1 MQEAGKYVTLQRKKH
16 QDIASNM
23 KSYLTFL
30 SRNRLY
36 TAIEAF
42 GMSVALG
49 FVVVL
54 GAYTAME
61 YSVGKAG
68 EKAKE
73 IYAVGT
79 GDYLGMTWGTAQEF
93 FPSIP
98 EIKEWTRV
106 ATANNIPGFMVGET
120 FFKTDAYCVDPNFF
134 EFFGYDVRGCRRDR
148 VLTSEDEAIVS
159 ESFAAK
165 AFGNGDAIGKT
176 MKYDTL
182 TFRIA
187 GVMPDF
193 GKSDIFEPCDVMV
206 SMKYA
211 EKLTAKMDNFGETVP
226 FVRLD
231 KDADPDKVADKLLDK
246 YVDYWK
252 EFEYSRENDGKFLWG
267 STIVRLDKL
276 YFSTISNWKFRQG
289 DKKLVDIL
297 LAVALVLLVCAIFNY
312 INLTVA
318 QAGKRAKEMATRR
331 LLGESAWGV
340 VVRYFKESV
349 LFTSACFIIGLML
362 ALCLLPVFEDML
374 DTRISLSVS
383 PAMML
388 VAVAALLA
396 ISVVCGI
403 IPAMVVSRFNP
414 IDVVKGSLRIK
425 NKMWFS
431 KVFITAQGVVSTVLV
446 AVGLTMTLQM
456 HHLYTLSYGYDKE
469 DIIMAYT
476 GVVGYGL
483 DKQQLLADRLKALPE
498 VVEATPCGGT
508 PLQCDANG
516 VHDENDKVLSWV
528 AMCRL
533 DSTAMKILGIKVI
546 EQYCLPTEGK
556 VWVTESG
563 KRFWGVSAK
572 KPYFGV
578 TNGKPEYECCG
589 VIADYRAGTAMPNA
603 MDKCYNGI
611 MVAPHDGWYYSML
624 IKTRGDHDKALAA
637 VKNTCSMVTKE
648 VRGMPLEMNCK
659 YIDDILSDGL
669 KTQRNTMSLVLTFM
683 LVSIL
688 ISALGMFAM
697 SVYYGEQQRK
707 QIALRKAMGATV
719 TDAVWT
725 LSSRFLVLSMAAI
738 VVAMPF
744 SMKAMQHYLS
754 GFVYRIP
761 MPWWALAFAS
771 LFSILVAFISVIS
784 RTLKVAT
791 ANPIEYLKTE

>member
-1 MQEAGKYVTLQRKKH
+1 
-16 QDIASNM
+16 M
-23 KSYLTFL
+23 KSYFKFL
-30 SRNRLY
+30 SRNKLY

-42 GMSVALG
+42 GLSVALG
-49 FVVVL
+49 FVVIL
-54 GAYTAME
+54 GAYAMME
-61 YSVGKAG
+61 YGVGKG
-68 EKAKE
+68 NEKAKE
-73 IYAVGT
+73 IYAVGS

-98 EIKEWTRV
+98 EIKEWTRI

-134 EFFGYDVRGCRRDR
+134 EFFGYDVRGCRHDR
-148 VLTSEDEAIVS
+148 VLTSENEAIVS

-176 MKYDTL
+176 LKYDTL
-182 TFRIA
+182 TFRIT

-193 GKSDIFEPCDVMV
+193 GKSDIFEPYDVMV

-226 FVRLD
+226 FIRLD
-231 KDADPDKVADKLLDK
+231 KDADPAKVSDKLLDK

-252 EFEYSRENDGKFLWG
+252 DFEYSRENDGKFLWG

-331 LLGESAWGV
+331 LLGESVWGV
-340 VVRYFKESV
+340 VVRYFKESA
-349 LFTSACFIIGLML
+349 LFTSACFIIGLLL
-362 ALCLLPVFEDML
+362 ALCLLPVFNDML
-374 DTRISLSVS
+374 KTQISLPVS
-383 PAMML
+383 LL
-388 VAVAALLA
+388 VLLVTVAALLV
-396 ISVVCGI
+396 ISTVCGI

-431 KVFITAQGVVSTVLV
+431 KVFITAQGVVSTVLI

-456 HHLYTLSYGYDKE
+456 HHLYTLSYGYNKE
-469 DIIMAYT
+469 DVIIAYT
-476 GVVGYGL
+476 NDVGYSL
-483 DKQQLLADRLKALPE
+483 DKQMVLANRLKALPE
-498 VVEATPCGGT
+498 VVEAAPGGGT
-508 PLQCDANG
+508 PLQCGANG
-516 VHDENDKVLSWV
+516 VHDVNDKVLSWV

-533 DSTAMKILGIKVI
+533 DSTAMKMLGIKVI
-546 EQYCLPTEGK
+546 EQYCEPIEGK
-556 VWVTESG
+556 VWVSESG

-578 TNGKPEYECCG
+578 KNGKPEYECCG
-589 VIADYRAGTAMPNA
+589 VIADYRAGTALPNA

-611 MVAPHDGWYYSML
+611 MVAPHDGYFYTML

-707 QIALRKAMGATV
+707 QIALRKVMGATV
-719 TDAVWT
+719 ANAVWT
-725 LSSRFLVLSMAAI
+725 LSRRFLIMSAVSIVIATPLSI
-738 VVAMPF
+738 
-744 SMKAMQHYLS
+744 KAMRHYLS
-754 GFVYRIP
+754 DFTYQIP
-761 MPWWALAFAS
+761 MPWWVLMAAALFTLAIAF
-771 LFSILVAFISVIS
+771 LSIIS
-784 RTLKVAT
+784 RTMKVAT
-791 ANPIEYLKTE
+791 ANPVESIKTE

>member
-1 MQEAGKYVTLQRKKH
+1 
-16 QDIASNM
+16 M
-23 KSYLTFL
+23 KSYFKFL
-30 SRNRLY
+30 SRNKLY

-42 GMSVALG
+42 GLSVALG
-49 FVVVL
+49 FVVIL
-54 GAYTAME
+54 GAYAMME
-61 YSVGKAG
+61 YGVGKG
-68 EKAKE
+68 NEKAKE

-134 EFFGYDVRGCRRDR
+134 DFFGYDVCGCRRDR
-148 VLTSEDEAIVS
+148 VLTSENEAIVS

-176 MKYDTL
+176 LKYDTI
-182 TFRIA
+182 TFRIT

-193 GKSDIFEPCDVMV
+193 CKSDIFEPYDVMV

-226 FVRLD
+226 FIRLD
-231 KDADPDKVADKLLDK
+231 KDADPAKVSEKLLDK

-252 EFEYSRENDGKFLWG
+252 DFEYSRENDGKFLWG

-331 LLGESAWGV
+331 LLGESVWGV
-340 VVRYFKESV
+340 VVRYFKESA
-349 LFTSACFIIGLML
+349 LFTSVCFIIGLLL
-362 ALCLLPVFEDML
+362 ALCLLPVFNDML
-374 DTRISLSVS
+374 KTQISLQVS
-383 PAMML
+383 PL
-388 VAVAALLA
+388 VLLVIVAALLV
-396 ISVVCGI
+396 ISTVCGI
-403 IPAMVVSRFNP
+403 IPSMVVSRFNP

-431 KVFITAQGVVSTVLV
+431 KLFITAQGVVSTVLI
-446 AVGLTMTLQM
+446 ALGLTMTLQM
-456 HHLYTLSYGYDKE
+456 HHLYTLSYGYNKE

-476 GVVGYGL
+476 NDVGYSL
-483 DKQQLLADRLKALPE
+483 DKQMVLANRLKALPE
-498 VVEATPCGGT
+498 VVEATPGGGT
-508 PLQCDANG
+508 PLQCGANG
-516 VHDENDKVLSWV
+516 VHDVNDKVLSWV

-533 DSTAMKILGIKVI
+533 DSTAMKMLGIKVI
-546 EQYCLPTEGK
+546 EQYCEPTEGK

-563 KRFWGVSAK
+563 KRFWGISAK

-578 TNGKPEYECCG
+578 KNGKPEYECCG

-611 MVAPHDGWYYSML
+611 MVAPHDGYFYTML

-707 QIALRKAMGATV
+707 QIALRKVMGATV
-719 TDAVWT
+719 ASAVWT
-725 LSSRFLVLSMAAI
+725 LSRRFLVMSLVAI
-738 VVAMPF
+738 ILAMPL
-744 SMKAMQHYLS
+744 SIKAMRHYLQD
-754 GFVYRIP
+754 FTYQIP
-761 MPWWALAFAS
+761 MPWWVLAVAALFTLVIAFV
-771 LFSILVAFISVIS
+771 SIIS

-791 ANPIEYLKTE
+791 ANPVESIKTE

>member
-1 MQEAGKYVTLQRKKH
+1 
-16 QDIASNM
+16 M
-23 KSYLTFL
+23 KSYFKFL
-30 SRNRLY
+30 SRNKLY

-42 GMSVALG
+42 GLSVALG
-49 FVVVL
+49 FVVIL
-54 GAYTAME
+54 GAYAMME
-61 YSVGKAG
+61 YGVGKG
-68 EKAKE
+68 NEKAKE
-73 IYAVGT
+73 IYAVGS

-98 EIKEWTRV
+98 EIKEWTRI
-106 ATANNIPGFMVGET
+106 ATANDLPGVMVGDNY
-120 FFKTDAYCVDPNFF
+120 FKVEAYCIDPNFF
-134 EFFGYDVRGCRRDR
+134 EFFGYDVRGCQRDR
-148 VLTSEDEAIVS
+148 VLTSENEAIVS

-176 MKYDTL
+176 LKYDTL
-182 TFRIA
+182 TFRIT

-193 GKSDIFEPCDVMV
+193 SKSDIFEPYDVMV

-226 FVRLD
+226 FIRLD
-231 KDADPDKVADKLLDK
+231 KDADPAKVSEKLLDK

-252 EFEYSRENDGKFLWG
+252 DFNYSRENKGFLWG

-331 LLGESAWGV
+331 LLGESVWGV
-340 VVRYFKESV
+340 VVRYFKESA
-349 LFTSACFIIGLML
+349 LFTSACFIIGLLL
-362 ALCLLPVFEDML
+362 ALCLLPVFNDML
-374 DTRISLSVS
+374 KTQISLPVS
-383 PAMML
+383 LL
-388 VAVAALLA
+388 VFLITVAALLV
-396 ISVVCGI
+396 ISTVCGI

-425 NKMWFS
+425 NKMWFN
-431 KVFITAQGVVSTVLV
+431 KVFITAQGVVSTVLI

-456 HHLYTLSYGYDKE
+456 HHLYTLSYGYNKE

-476 GVVGYGL
+476 NDVGYSL
-483 DKQQLLADRLKALPE
+483 DKQMVLANRLKALPE
-498 VVEATPCGGT
+498 VVEAAPGGGT
-508 PLQCDANG
+508 PLQCGANG

-546 EQYCLPTEGK
+546 EQYCEPTEGK

-578 TNGKPEYECCG
+578 KNGKPEYECCG

-611 MVAPHDGWYYSML
+611 MVAPHDGYFYTML

-637 VKNTCSMVTKE
+637 VNNTCSMVTKE

-707 QIALRKAMGATV
+707 QIALRKVMGATV
-719 TDAVWT
+719 ASAVWT
-725 LSSRFLVLSMAAI
+725 LSRRFLVMSSVAI
-738 VVAMPF
+738 VLAMPL
-744 SMKAMQHYLS
+744 SIKAMRHYLQD
-754 GFVYRIP
+754 FTYQIP
-761 MPWWALAFAS
+761 MPWWVLAAAALFTLVIAF
-771 LFSILVAFISVIS
+771 LSIIS

-791 ANPIEYLKTE
+791 ANPVESIKTE

>member
-1 MQEAGKYVTLQRKKH
+1 
-16 QDIASNM
+16 M
-23 KSYLTFL
+23 KSYFKFL
-30 SRNRLY
+30 SCNKLY

-42 GMSVALG
+42 GLSVALG
-49 FVVVL
+49 FVVIL
-54 GAYTAME
+54 GAYAMME
-61 YSVGKAG
+61 YGVGKG
-68 EKAKE
+68 NEKAKE

-148 VLTSEDEAIVS
+148 VLTSENEAIVS

-176 MKYDTL
+176 LKYDTL
-182 TFRIA
+182 TFRIT
-187 GVMPDF
+187 GVMPGF
-193 GKSDIFEPCDVMV
+193 GKSDIFEPYDVMV

-226 FVRLD
+226 FIRLD
-231 KDADPDKVADKLLDK
+231 KDTDPAKVSDKLLDK

-252 EFEYSRENDGKFLWG
+252 DFEYSRENDGKFLWG
-267 STIVRLDKL
+267 SSIVRLDKL

-331 LLGESAWGV
+331 LLGESVWGV
-340 VVRYFKESV
+340 VVRYFKESA
-349 LFTSACFIIGLML
+349 LFTSACFIIGLLL
-362 ALCLLPVFEDML
+362 ALCLLPVFNDML
-374 DTRISLSVS
+374 KTQISLQVS
-383 PAMML
+383 PL
-388 VAVAALLA
+388 VLLVIVAALLV
-396 ISVVCGI
+396 ISTVCGV

-431 KVFITAQGVVSTVLV
+431 KLFITAQGVVSTVLI
-446 AVGLTMTLQM
+446 ALGLTMTLQM
-456 HHLYTLSYGYDKE
+456 HHLYTLSYGYNKE
-469 DIIMAYT
+469 DIIIAYT
-476 GVVGYGL
+476 NDVGYSL
-483 DKQQLLADRLKALPE
+483 DQQMVLANRLKALPE
-498 VVEATPCGGT
+498 VVEAAPGGGT
-508 PLQCDANG
+508 PLQCGTNA
-516 VHDENDKVLSWV
+516 VHDVNDKVLSWV

-533 DSTAMKILGIKVI
+533 DSTAMKMLGIKVI
-546 EQYCLPTEGK
+546 EQYCEPTGGK

-572 KPYFGV
+572 KPYFGIK
-578 TNGKPEYECCG
+578 NGEPEYECCG
-589 VIADYRAGTAMPNA
+589 VIADYRAGTAMANKT
-603 MDKCYNGI
+603 DKCYNGI
-611 MVAPHDGWYYSML
+611 MVAPHDGYFYTML
-624 IKTRGDHDKALAA
+624 IKTLGDHDKALAA

-659 YIDDILSDGL
+659 YIDDILSDEL

-683 LVSIL
+683 FVSIL

-707 QIALRKAMGATV
+707 QIALRKVMGATV
-719 TDAVWT
+719 ASAVWT
-725 LSSRFLVLSMAAI
+725 LSRRFLVMSLVAI
-738 VVAMPF
+738 VLAMPL
-744 SMKAMQHYLS
+744 SIKAMRHYLQD
-754 GFVYRIP
+754 FTYQIP
-761 MPWWALAFAS
+761 MPWWALAAAA
-771 LFSILVAFISVIS
+771 LFTLVIAFVSIIS

-791 ANPIEYLKTE
+791 ANPVESIKTE

>member
-1 MQEAGKYVTLQRKKH
+1 
-16 QDIASNM
+16 M
-23 KSYLTFL
+23 KSYFKFL
-30 SRNRLY
+30 SRNKLY
-36 TAIEAF
+36 TVIEAF
-42 GMSVALG
+42 GLSVALG
-49 FVVVL
+49 FVVIL
-54 GAYTAME
+54 GAYAMME
-61 YSVGKAG
+61 YGVGKG
-68 EKAKE
+68 NEKAKE
-73 IYAVGT
+73 IYAVGS

-148 VLTSEDEAIVS
+148 VLTSENEAIVS

-176 MKYDTL
+176 LKYDTL
-182 TFRIA
+182 TFRVT

-193 GKSDIFEPCDVMV
+193 GKSDIFEPYDVMV

-226 FVRLD
+226 FIRLD
-231 KDADPDKVADKLLDK
+231 KDADPAKVSDKLLDK

-331 LLGESAWGV
+331 LLGESVWGV
-340 VVRYFKESV
+340 VVRYFKESA
-349 LFTSACFIIGLML
+349 LFTSACFIIGLLL
-362 ALCLLPVFEDML
+362 ALCLLPVFNDML
-374 DTRISLSVS
+374 KTQISLPVS
-383 PAMML
+383 LL
-388 VAVAALLA
+388 VFLITVAALLV
-396 ISVVCGI
+396 ISTVCGI

-431 KVFITAQGVVSTVLV
+431 KVFITAQGVVSTVLI

-456 HHLYTLSYGYDKE
+456 HHLYTLSYGYNKE

-476 GVVGYGL
+476 NDVGYSL
-483 DKQQLLADRLKALPE
+483 DKQMVLANRLKALPE
-498 VVEATPCGGT
+498 VVEAAPGGGT
-508 PLQCDANG
+508 PLQCGANG

-546 EQYCLPTEGK
+546 EQYCEPTEGK

-578 TNGKPEYECCG
+578 KNGKPEYECCG

-611 MVAPHDGWYYSML
+611 MVAPHDGYFYTML

-637 VKNTCSMVTKE
+637 VRNTCSMVTKE

-707 QIALRKAMGATV
+707 QIALRKVMGATV
-719 TDAVWT
+719 ASAVWT
-725 LSSRFLVLSMAAI
+725 LSRRFLVMSSVAI
-738 VVAMPF
+738 ILAMPL
-744 SMKAMQHYLS
+744 SIKAMRHYLQD
-754 GFVYRIP
+754 FTYQIP
-761 MPWWALAFAS
+761 MPWWVLAVAALFTLAIAF
-771 LFSILVAFISVIS
+771 LSIIS

-791 ANPIEYLKTE
+791 ANPVESIKTECQELGIS

>member
-1 MQEAGKYVTLQRKKH
+1 
-16 QDIASNM
+16 M
-23 KSYLTFL
+23 KSYFKFL
-30 SRNRLY
+30 SLNKLY

-42 GMSVALG
+42 GLSVALG
-49 FVVVL
+49 FVVIL
-54 GAYTAME
+54 GAYAMME
-61 YSVGKAG
+61 YSVGKG
-68 EKAKE
+68 SEKAKE
-73 IYAVGT
+73 IYAVGS

-106 ATANNIPGFMVGET
+106 ATANNIPGVMVGET

-134 EFFGYDVRGCRRDR
+134 EFFGYDVRGCRHDR
-148 VLTSEDEAIVS
+148 VLTSENEAIVS

-176 MKYDTL
+176 LKYDTL
-182 TFRIA
+182 TFRIT

-193 GKSDIFEPCDVMV
+193 GKSDIFEPYDVMV

-226 FVRLD
+226 FIRLD
-231 KDADPDKVADKLLDK
+231 KDADPAKVSDKLLDK

-340 VVRYFKESV
+340 VVRYFKESA
-349 LFTSACFIIGLML
+349 LFTSACFIIGLLL
-362 ALCLLPVFEDML
+362 ALCLLPVFNDML
-374 DTRISLSVS
+374 KTQISLPVS
-383 PAMML
+383 LL
-388 VAVAALLA
+388 VFLITVAALLV
-396 ISVVCGI
+396 ISTVCGI

-431 KVFITAQGVVSTVLV
+431 KVFITAQGVVSTILI

-456 HHLYTLSYGYDKE
+456 HHLYTLSYGYNKE

-476 GVVGYGL
+476 NDVGYSL
-483 DKQQLLADRLKALPE
+483 DKQMVLANRLKALPE
-498 VVEATPCGGT
+498 VVEATPGGGT
-508 PLQCDANG
+508 PLQCGANG

-546 EQYCLPTEGK
+546 EQYCEPTEGK

-578 TNGKPEYECCG
+578 KNGKPEYECCG
-589 VIADYRAGTAMPNA
+589 VIADYRAGTAMPNT
-603 MDKCYNGI
+603 MNNCYFGI
-611 MVAPHDGWYYSML
+611 MVAPRDGYFYTML

-637 VKNTCSMVTKE
+637 VKNVCSTVTRE
-648 VRGMPLEMNCK
+648 VRGMPLEMRCL
-659 YIDDILSDGL
+659 YIEDYLRDGL
-669 KTQRNTMSLVLTFM
+669 KAQRNTMTLVLTFM

-697 SVYYGEQQRK
+697 SVYYSEQERK
-707 QIALRKAMGATV
+707 QIALRKVLGAKV
-719 TDAVWT
+719 VNAVWT
-725 LSSRFLVLSMAAI
+725 LSRRFLVMSMVAVVFAIPLSI
-738 VVAMPF
+738 
-744 SMKAMQHYLS
+744 KAMRYYLS
-754 GFVYRIP
+754 DFVYQIA
-761 MPWWALAFAS
+761 MPWWAIAAAAFLTLVIAF
-771 LFSILVAFISVIS
+771 LSIIS

-791 ANPIEYLKTE
+791 TNPVESIKTE

>member
-1 MQEAGKYVTLQRKKH
+1 
-16 QDIASNM
+16 M
-23 KSYLTFL
+23 KSYFKFL
-30 SRNRLY
+30 SRNKLY

-42 GMSVALG
+42 GLSVALG
-49 FVVVL
+49 FVVIL
-54 GAYTAME
+54 GAYAMME
-61 YSVGKAG
+61 YGVGKG
-68 EKAKE
+68 NEKAKE
-73 IYAVGT
+73 IYAVGS

-98 EIKEWTRV
+98 EIKEWTRI

-148 VLTSEDEAIVS
+148 VLTSENEAIVS

-176 MKYDTL
+176 LKYDTL
-182 TFRIA
+182 TFRIT

-193 GKSDIFEPCDVMV
+193 GKSDIFEPYDVMV

-231 KDADPDKVADKLLDK
+231 KDADPAKVSDKLLDK

-252 EFEYSRENDGKFLWG
+252 DFEYSRENDGKFLWG

-289 DKKLVDIL
+289 DKKLVDLL

-331 LLGESAWGV
+331 LLGESVWGV
-340 VVRYFKESV
+340 VVRYFKESA
-349 LFTSACFIIGLML
+349 LFTSACFIIGLLL
-362 ALCLLPVFEDML
+362 ALCLLPVFNDML
-374 DTRISLSVS
+374 KTQISLPVS
-383 PAMML
+383 LL
-388 VAVAALLA
+388 VLLVTVAALLV
-396 ISVVCGI
+396 ISTVCGI

-431 KVFITAQGVVSTVLV
+431 KVFITAQGVVSTVLI

-456 HHLYTLSYGYDKE
+456 HHLYTLSYGYNKE
-469 DIIMAYT
+469 DVIIAYT
-476 GVVGYGL
+476 NDVGYSL
-483 DKQQLLADRLKALPE
+483 DKQMVLANRLKALPE
-498 VVEATPCGGT
+498 VVEAAPGGGT
-508 PLQCDANG
+508 PLQCGANG
-516 VHDENDKVLSWV
+516 VHDVNDKVLSWV

-533 DSTAMKILGIKVI
+533 DSTAMKMLGIKVI
-546 EQYCLPTEGK
+546 EQYCEPIEGK
-556 VWVTESG
+556 VWVSESG

-578 TNGKPEYECCG
+578 KNGKPEYECCG
-589 VIADYRAGTAMPNA
+589 VIADYRAGTALPNA

-611 MVAPHDGWYYSML
+611 MVAPHDGYFYTML

-707 QIALRKAMGATV
+707 QIALRKVMGATV
-719 TDAVWT
+719 ANAVWT
-725 LSSRFLVLSMAAI
+725 LSRRFLIMSAVSIVIATPLSI
-738 VVAMPF
+738 
-744 SMKAMQHYLS
+744 KAMRHYLS
-754 GFVYRIP
+754 DFTYQIP
-761 MPWWALAFAS
+761 MPWWVLMAAALFTLAIAF
-771 LFSILVAFISVIS
+771 LSIIN
-784 RTLKVAT
+784 RTMKVAT
-791 ANPIEYLKTE
+791 ANPVESIKTE

>member
-1 MQEAGKYVTLQRKKH
+1 
-16 QDIASNM
+16 M
-23 KSYLTFL
+23 KSYFKFL
-30 SRNRLY
+30 SRNKLY

-42 GMSVALG
+42 GLSVALG
-49 FVVVL
+49 FVVIL
-54 GAYTAME
+54 GAYAMME
-61 YSVGKAG
+61 YGVGKG
-68 EKAKE
+68 NEKAKE
-73 IYAVGT
+73 IYAVGS

-98 EIKEWTRV
+98 EIKKWTRV

-120 FFKTDAYCVDPNFF
+120 FFKTGAYCVDPNFF
-134 EFFGYDVRGCRRDR
+134 EFFGYDVRGCRHDR
-148 VLTSEDEAIVS
+148 VLTSENEAIVS

-176 MKYDTL
+176 LKYDTL
-182 TFRIA
+182 TFRIT

-193 GKSDIFEPCDVMV
+193 GKSDIFEPYDVMV

-226 FVRLD
+226 FIRLD
-231 KDADPDKVADKLLDK
+231 KDTDPAKVSDKLLDK

-331 LLGESAWGV
+331 LLGESVWGV
-340 VVRYFKESV
+340 VVRYFKESA
-349 LFTSACFIIGLML
+349 LFTSACFIIGLLL
-362 ALCLLPVFEDML
+362 ALCLLPVFNDML
-374 DTRISLSVS
+374 MTQISLQVS
-383 PAMML
+383 PL
-388 VAVAALLA
+388 VLLVIVAALLV
-396 ISVVCGI
+396 ISTVCGI

-456 HHLYTLSYGYDKE
+456 HHLYTLSYGYNKE

-476 GVVGYGL
+476 NDVGYSL
-483 DKQQLLADRLKALPE
+483 DKQMVLANRLKALPE
-498 VVEATPCGGT
+498 VVEAAPGGGT
-508 PLQCDANG
+508 PLQCGANG
-516 VHDENDKVLSWV
+516 VHDVNDKVLSWV

-533 DSTAMKILGIKVI
+533 DSTAMKMLGIKVI
-546 EQYCLPTEGK
+546 EQYCEPTGGK

-572 KPYFGV
+572 KPYFGIK
-578 TNGKPEYECCG
+578 NGKPEYECCG

-611 MVAPHDGWYYSML
+611 MVAPHDGYFYTML
-624 IKTRGDHDKALAA
+624 IKTLGDHDKALAD

-707 QIALRKAMGATV
+707 QIALRKVMGATV
-719 TDAVWT
+719 ASAVWT
-725 LSSRFLVLSMAAI
+725 LSRRFLVMSLVAI
-738 VVAMPF
+738 VLAMPL
-744 SMKAMQHYLS
+744 SIKAMRHYLQD
-754 GFVYRIP
+754 FTYQIP
-761 MPWWALAFAS
+761 MPWWALAAAA
-771 LFSILVAFISVIS
+771 LFTLAIAFVSIIS

-791 ANPIEYLKTE
+791 ANPVESIKTE

>member
-1 MQEAGKYVTLQRKKH
+1 
-16 QDIASNM
+16 M
-23 KSYLTFL
+23 KSYFKFL
-30 SRNRLY
+30 SRNKLY

-42 GMSVALG
+42 GLSVALG
-49 FVVVL
+49 FVVIL
-54 GAYTAME
+54 GAYAMME
-61 YSVGKAG
+61 YSVGKG
-68 EKAKE
+68 NEKAKE
-73 IYAVGT
+73 IYAVGS

-106 ATANNIPGFMVGET
+106 ATANNIPGFMDGET

-148 VLTSEDEAIVS
+148 VLTSENEAIVS

-176 MKYDTL
+176 LKYDTI
-182 TFRIA
+182 TFRIT

-193 GKSDIFEPCDVMV
+193 GKSDIFEPYDVMV

-231 KDADPDKVADKLLDK
+231 KDADPAKVSDKLLDK

-252 EFEYSRENDGKFLWG
+252 DFEYSRENDGKFLWG

-331 LLGESAWGV
+331 LLGESVWGV
-340 VVRYFKESV
+340 VVRYFKESA
-349 LFTSACFIIGLML
+349 LFTSACFIIGLLL
-362 ALCLLPVFEDML
+362 ALCLLPVFNDML
-374 DTRISLSVS
+374 KTQISLPVS
-383 PAMML
+383 LL
-388 VAVAALLA
+388 VLLVTVAALLV
-396 ISVVCGI
+396 ISTVCGI

-431 KVFITAQGVVSTVLV
+431 KVFITAQGVVSTVLI

-456 HHLYTLSYGYDKE
+456 HHLYTLSYGYNKE
-469 DIIMAYT
+469 DVIIAYT
-476 GVVGYGL
+476 NDVGYSL
-483 DKQQLLADRLKALPE
+483 DKQMVLANRLKALPE
-498 VVEATPCGGT
+498 VVEAAPGGGT
-508 PLQCDANG
+508 PLQCGANG
-516 VHDENDKVLSWV
+516 VHDVNDKVLSWV

-533 DSTAMKILGIKVI
+533 DSTAMKMLGIKVI
-546 EQYCLPTEGK
+546 EQYCEPIEGK
-556 VWVTESG
+556 VWVSESG

-578 TNGKPEYECCG
+578 KNGKPEYECCG
-589 VIADYRAGTAMPNA
+589 VIADYRASTALPNA

-611 MVAPHDGWYYSML
+611 MVAPHDGYFYTML

-669 KTQRNTMSLVLTFM
+669 KIRRNTMSLVLTFM

-707 QIALRKAMGATV
+707 QIALRKVMGATIAS
-719 TDAVWT
+719 AVWT
-725 LSSRFLVLSMAAI
+725 LSHRFLVMSSVAI
-738 VVAMPF
+738 VLAMPL
-744 SMKAMQHYLS
+744 SIKAMRHYLQD
-754 GFVYRIP
+754 FTYQIP
-761 MPWWALAFAS
+761 MPWWVLAAAALFTLVIAF
-771 LFSILVAFISVIS
+771 LSIIS

-791 ANPIEYLKTE
+791 ANPVESIKTE

>member
-1 MQEAGKYVTLQRKKH
+1 
-16 QDIASNM
+16 M
-23 KSYLTFL
+23 KSYFKFL
-30 SRNRLY
+30 SRNKLY

-42 GMSVALG
+42 GLSVALG
-49 FVVVL
+49 FVIIL
-54 GAYTAME
+54 GAYTTME
-61 YSVGKAG
+61 YSVGKG
-68 EKAKE
+68 NENTKE
-73 IYAVGT
+73 IYAVGS

-98 EIKEWTRV
+98 EIKEWTRIGE
-106 ATANNIPGFMVGET
+106 ANNIPGFMVGET
-120 FFKTDAYCVDPNFF
+120 FFKTDAYCIDPNFF
-134 EFFGYDVRGCRRDR
+134 EFFGYDVRGCSSDK
-148 VLTSEDEAIVS
+148 VLTSKNEAIIS

-165 AFGNGDAIGKT
+165 AFGNENPIGKT
-176 MKYDTL
+176 MKCDTL
-182 TFRIA
+182 TFKIT

-193 GKSDIFEPCDVMV
+193 GKSDVFNPYDVLV
-206 SMKYA
+206 SMKYK
-211 EKLTAKMDNFGETVP
+211 EEITAKMDNFGETVP
-226 FVRLD
+226 FVRLA
-231 KDADPDKVADKLLDK
+231 KDADPDKVNEKLLDK

-252 EFEYSRENDGKFLWG
+252 DFHYTRENEGKFLWWG
-267 STIVRLDKL
+267 SSLVRMDKL
-276 YFSTISNWKFRQG
+276 YFSETTNWQFRQG

-297 LAVALVLLVCAIFNY
+297 LAVALILLVCAIFNY

-331 LLGESAWGV
+331 LLGESVWGV
-340 VVRYFKESV
+340 VVRYFKESA
-349 LFTSACFIIGLML
+349 LFTSACFIIGLLL
-362 ALCLLPVFEDML
+362 ALCLLPVFNDML
-374 DTRISLSVS
+374 KTQISLPVS
-383 PAMML
+383 LL
-388 VAVAALLA
+388 VFLITVAALLV
-396 ISVVCGI
+396 ISTVCGI

-431 KVFITAQGVVSTVLV
+431 KVFITAQGVVSTVLI

-456 HHLYTLSYGYDKE
+456 HHLYTLSYGYNKE
-469 DIIMAYT
+469 DVIIAYT
-476 GVVGYGL
+476 NDVGYSL
-483 DKQQLLADRLKALPE
+483 DKQMVLANRLKALPE
-498 VVEATPCGGT
+498 VVEATPGGGT
-508 PLQCDANG
+508 PLQCGANG
-516 VHDENDKVLSWV
+516 VHDVNDKVLSWV

-533 DSTAMKILGIKVI
+533 DSTAMKMLGIKVI
-546 EQYCLPTEGK
+546 EQYCEPTEGK

-563 KRFWGVSAK
+563 KRFWGISAK

-578 TNGKPEYECCG
+578 KNGKPEYECCG

-707 QIALRKAMGATV
+707 QIALRKVMGATV
-719 TDAVWT
+719 ASAVWT
-725 LSSRFLVLSMAAI
+725 LSRRFLVMSLVAI
-738 VVAMPF
+738 VLAMPL
-744 SMKAMQHYLS
+744 SIKAMRHYLQD
-754 GFVYRIP
+754 FTYQIP
-761 MPWWALAFAS
+761 MPWWTLAAAALFTLAIAI
-771 LFSILVAFISVIS
+771 LSIIS

-791 ANPIEYLKTE
+791 ANPVESIKTE

>member
-1 MQEAGKYVTLQRKKH
+1 
-16 QDIASNM
+16 M
-23 KSYLTFL
+23 KSYFKFL
-30 SRNRLY
+30 SRNKLY

-42 GMSVALG
+42 GLSVALG
-49 FVVVL
+49 FVVIL
-54 GAYTAME
+54 GAYAMME
-61 YSVGKAG
+61 YSVGKG
-68 EKAKE
+68 NEKAKE
-73 IYAVGT
+73 IYAVGS

-120 FFKTDAYCVDPNFF
+120 FFKADAYCVDPNFF

-148 VLTSEDEAIVS
+148 VLTSENEAIVS

-176 MKYDTL
+176 LKYDTI
-182 TFRIA
+182 TFRIT

-193 GKSDIFEPCDVMV
+193 GKSDIFEPYDVMV

-226 FVRLD
+226 FIRLD
-231 KDADPDKVADKLLDK
+231 KDADPAKVSDKLLDK

-252 EFEYSRENDGKFLWG
+252 DFEYSRENDGKFLWG

-289 DKKLVDIL
+289 DKKLVDLL

-331 LLGESAWGV
+331 LLGESVWGV
-340 VVRYFKESV
+340 MVRYFKESA
-349 LFTSACFIIGLML
+349 LFTSACFIIGLLL
-362 ALCLLPVFEDML
+362 ALCLLPVFNDML
-374 DTRISLSVS
+374 KTQISLPVS
-383 PAMML
+383 LL
-388 VAVAALLA
+388 VLLVTVAALLV
-396 ISVVCGI
+396 ISTVCGI

-431 KVFITAQGVVSTVLV
+431 KLFITAQGVVSTVLI

-456 HHLYTLSYGYDKE
+456 HHLYTLSYGYNKE
-469 DIIMAYT
+469 DVIIAYT
-476 GVVGYGL
+476 NDVGYSL
-483 DKQQLLADRLKALPE
+483 DKQMVLANRLKALPE
-498 VVEATPCGGT
+498 VVEAAPGGGT
-508 PLQCDANG
+508 PLQCGADG
-516 VHDENDKVLSWV
+516 VHDVNDKVVSWV

-533 DSTAMKILGIKVI
+533 DSTAMKMLGIKVI
-546 EQYCLPTEGK
+546 EQYCEPTEGK
-556 VWVTESG
+556 VWVSESG

-578 TNGKPEYECCG
+578 NNGKPEYECCG
-589 VIADYRAGTAMPNA
+589 VIADYRSGTALPNA

-611 MVAPHDGWYYSML
+611 MVAPHDGYFYTML
-624 IKTRGDHDKALAA
+624 IKTRGDHDKALAT

-707 QIALRKAMGATV
+707 QIALRKVMGATV
-719 TDAVWT
+719 ASAVWT
-725 LSSRFLVLSMAAI
+725 LSRRFLVMSLVAI
-738 VVAMPF
+738 VLAMPL
-744 SMKAMQHYLS
+744 SIKAMRHYLQD
-754 GFVYRIP
+754 FTYQIP
-761 MPWWALAFAS
+761 MPWWVLAAAALFTLVIS
-771 LFSILVAFISVIS
+771 FLSIIS

-791 ANPIEYLKTE
+791 ANPVESIKTE

>member
-1 MQEAGKYVTLQRKKH
+1 
-16 QDIASNM
+16 M
-23 KSYLTFL
+23 KSYFKFL
-30 SRNRLY
+30 SRNKLY

-42 GMSVALG
+42 GLSVALG
-49 FVVVL
+49 FVVIL
-54 GAYTAME
+54 GAYAMME
-61 YSVGKAG
+61 YGVGKG
-68 EKAKE
+68 NEKAKE
-73 IYAVGT
+73 IYAVGS

-98 EIKEWTRV
+98 EIKEWTRI
-106 ATANNIPGFMVGET
+106 ATANNIPGVMVGET

-134 EFFGYDVRGCRRDR
+134 EFFGYDVRGCRHDR
-148 VLTSEDEAIVS
+148 VLTSENEAIVS

-176 MKYDTL
+176 LKYDTL
-182 TFRIA
+182 TFRIT

-193 GKSDIFEPCDVMV
+193 GKSDIFEPYDVMV

-226 FVRLD
+226 FIRLD
-231 KDADPDKVADKLLDK
+231 KDTDPAKVSDKLLDK

-331 LLGESAWGV
+331 LLGESVWGV
-340 VVRYFKESV
+340 VVRYFKESA
-349 LFTSACFIIGLML
+349 LFTSACFIIGLLL
-362 ALCLLPVFEDML
+362 ALCLLPVFNDML
-374 DTRISLSVS
+374 KTQISLPVS
-383 PAMML
+383 LL
-388 VAVAALLA
+388 VFLITVAALLV
-396 ISVVCGI
+396 ISTVCGI
-403 IPAMVVSRFNP
+403 IPAMVVSRLNP

-431 KVFITAQGVVSTVLV
+431 KVFITAQGVVSTVLI
-446 AVGLTMTLQM
+446 AMGLTMTLQM
-456 HHLYTLSYGYDKE
+456 HHLYTLSYGYNKE

-476 GVVGYGL
+476 NDVGYSL
-483 DKQQLLADRLKALPE
+483 DKQMVLANRLKALPE
-498 VVEATPCGGT
+498 VVEATPGGGT
-508 PLQCDANG
+508 PLQCGANG

-533 DSTAMKILGIKVI
+533 DSTAMKMLGIKVI
-546 EQYCLPTEGK
+546 EQYCEPTEGK

-578 TNGKPEYECCG
+578 KNGKPEYECCG
-589 VIADYRAGTAMPNA
+589 VIADYRAGTALPNA

-611 MVAPHDGWYYSML
+611 MVAPHDGYFYTML

-707 QIALRKAMGATV
+707 QIALRKVMGATV
-719 TDAVWT
+719 ASAVWT
-725 LSSRFLVLSMAAI
+725 LSRRFLVMSLVAI
-738 VVAMPF
+738 VLAMPL
-744 SMKAMQHYLS
+744 SIEAMRHYLQD
-754 GFVYRIP
+754 FTYQIP
-761 MPWWALAFAS
+761 MPWWTLAAAALFTLAIAI
-771 LFSILVAFISVIS
+771 LSIIS

-791 ANPIEYLKTE
+791 ANPVESIKTE

>member
-1 MQEAGKYVTLQRKKH
+1 
-16 QDIASNM
+16 M
-23 KSYLTFL
+23 KSYFKFL
-30 SRNRLY
+30 SRNKLY

-42 GMSVALG
+42 GLSVALG
-49 FVVVL
+49 FVVIL
-54 GAYTAME
+54 GAYAMME
-61 YSVGKAG
+61 YGVGKG
-68 EKAKE
+68 NEKAKE
-73 IYAVGT
+73 IYAVGS

-134 EFFGYDVRGCRRDR
+134 EFFGYDVRGCRHDR
-148 VLTSEDEAIVS
+148 VLTSENEAIVS

-176 MKYDTL
+176 LKYDTL
-182 TFRIA
+182 TFRIT

-193 GKSDIFEPCDVMV
+193 GKSDIFEPYDVMV

-231 KDADPDKVADKLLDK
+231 KDADPAKVSDKLLDK

-252 EFEYSRENDGKFLWG
+252 DFEYSRENDGKFLWG

-331 LLGESAWGV
+331 LLGESVWGV
-340 VVRYFKESV
+340 VVRYFKESA
-349 LFTSACFIIGLML
+349 LFTSACFIIGLLL
-362 ALCLLPVFEDML
+362 ALCLLPVFNDML
-374 DTRISLSVS
+374 KTQISLPVS
-383 PAMML
+383 LL
-388 VAVAALLA
+388 VLLVTVAALLV
-396 ISVVCGI
+396 ISTVCGI

-425 NKMWFS
+425 NKMWFN
-431 KVFITAQGVVSTVLV
+431 KVFITAQGVVSTVLI

-456 HHLYTLSYGYDKE
+456 HHLYTLSYGYNKE

-476 GVVGYGL
+476 NDIGYSL
-483 DKQQLLADRLKALPE
+483 DKQMVLANRLKALPE
-498 VVEATPCGGT
+498 VVEATPGGGT
-508 PLQCDANG
+508 PLQCGANG

-546 EQYCLPTEGK
+546 EQYCEPTEGK

-578 TNGKPEYECCG
+578 KNGKPEYECCG
-589 VIADYRAGTAMPNA
+589 VIADYRAGTALPNA

-611 MVAPHDGWYYSML
+611 MVAPHDGYFYTML

-707 QIALRKAMGATV
+707 QIALRKVMGATV
-719 TDAVWT
+719 ASAVWT
-725 LSSRFLVLSMAAI
+725 LSRRFLVMSSVAI
-738 VVAMPF
+738 VLAMPL
-744 SMKAMQHYLS
+744 SIKAMRHYLQD
-754 GFVYRIP
+754 FTYQIP
-761 MPWWALAFAS
+761 MPWWVLAAAALFTLVIAF
-771 LFSILVAFISVIS
+771 LSIIS

-791 ANPIEYLKTE
+791 ANPVESIKTE

>member
-1 MQEAGKYVTLQRKKH
+1 M
-16 QDIASNM
+16 IM
-23 KSYLTFL
+23 KSYFKFL
-30 SRNRLY
+30 SRNKLY

-42 GMSVALG
+42 GLSVALG
-49 FVVVL
+49 FVVIL
-54 GAYTAME
+54 GAYAMME
-61 YSVGKAG
+61 YGVGKG
-68 EKAKE
+68 NEKAKE
-73 IYAVGT
+73 IYAVGS

-134 EFFGYDVRGCRRDR
+134 EFFGYDVRGCRHDR
-148 VLTSEDEAIVS
+148 VLTSENEAIVS

-176 MKYDTL
+176 LKYDTL
-182 TFRIA
+182 TFRVT

-193 GKSDIFEPCDVMV
+193 GKSDIFEPYDVMV

-226 FVRLD
+226 FIRLD
-231 KDADPDKVADKLLDK
+231 KDADPAKVSDKLLDK

-331 LLGESAWGV
+331 LLGESVWGV
-340 VVRYFKESV
+340 VVRYFKESA
-349 LFTSACFIIGLML
+349 LFTSACFIIGLLL
-362 ALCLLPVFEDML
+362 ALCLLPVFNDIL
-374 DTRISLSVS
+374 KTQISLPVS
-383 PAMML
+383 LL
-388 VAVAALLA
+388 VFLITVAALLV
-396 ISVVCGI
+396 ISTVCGI

-431 KVFITAQGVVSTVLV
+431 KVFITAQGVVSTVLI

-456 HHLYTLSYGYDKE
+456 HHLYTLSYGYNKE

-476 GVVGYGL
+476 NDVGYSL
-483 DKQQLLADRLKALPE
+483 DKQMVLANRLKALPE
-498 VVEATPCGGT
+498 VVEATPGGGT
-508 PLQCDANG
+508 PLQCGANG

-533 DSTAMKILGIKVI
+533 DSTAMKMLGIKVI
-546 EQYCLPTEGK
+546 EQYCEPTEGK

-578 TNGKPEYECCG
+578 KNGKPEYECCG

-611 MVAPHDGWYYSML
+611 MVAPHDGYFYTML

-637 VKNTCSMVTKE
+637 VKNTCSIVTKE

-707 QIALRKAMGATV
+707 QIALRKVMGATV
-719 TDAVWT
+719 ASAVWT
-725 LSSRFLVLSMAAI
+725 LSRRFLVMSLVAI
-738 VVAMPF
+738 VLAMPL
-744 SMKAMQHYLS
+744 SIKAMRHYLQD
-754 GFVYRIP
+754 FTYQIP
-761 MPWWALAFAS
+761 MPWWTLAAAALFTLAIAF
-771 LFSILVAFISVIS
+771 LSIIS

-791 ANPIEYLKTE
+791 ANPVESIKTE

>member
-231 KDADPDKVADKLLDK
+231 KDADPAKVSDKLLDK

-446 AVGLTMTLQM
+446 AVGLTMALQM
-456 HHLYTLSYGYDKE
+456 HHLYTLPFGYDRE
-469 DIIMAYT
+469 GIIMAYT
-476 GVVGYGL
+476 GVVGYSL
-483 DKQQLLADRLKALPE
+483 DKQMVLANRLKALPE

-508 PLQCDANG
+508 PLQCGANG
-516 VHDENDKVLSWV
+516 VHDVNDKVLSWV

-533 DSTAMKILGIKVI
+533 DSTAMKMLGIKVI
-546 EQYCLPTEGK
+546 EQYCEPTEGK

-589 VIADYRAGTAMPNA
+589 VIADYRAGTALPNA

-611 MVAPHDGWYYSML
+611 MVAPHDGYFYSML

-725 LSSRFLVLSMAAI
+725 LSSRFLVLSMVAI

-791 ANPIEYLKTE
+791 ANPMEYLKTE

>member
-1 MQEAGKYVTLQRKKH
+1 M
-16 QDIASNM
+16 IM
-23 KSYLTFL
+23 KSYFKFL
-30 SRNRLY
+30 SRNKLY

-42 GMSVALG
+42 GLSVALG
-49 FVVVL
+49 FVVIL
-54 GAYTAME
+54 GAYAMME
-61 YSVGKAG
+61 YGVGKG
-68 EKAKE
+68 NEKAKE
-73 IYAVGT
+73 IYAVGS

-120 FFKTDAYCVDPNFF
+120 FFKTGAYCVDPNFF

-148 VLTSEDEAIVS
+148 VLTSENEAIVS

-176 MKYDTL
+176 LKYDTL
-182 TFRIA
+182 TFRIT

-193 GKSDIFEPCDVMV
+193 GKSDIFEPYDVMV

-211 EKLTAKMDNFGETVP
+211 EELTAKMDNFGETVP
-226 FVRLD
+226 FIRLD
-231 KDADPDKVADKLLDK
+231 KDADPAKVSDKLLDK

-331 LLGESAWGV
+331 LLGESVWGV
-340 VVRYFKESV
+340 VVRYFKESA
-349 LFTSACFIIGLML
+349 LFTSACFIIGLLL
-362 ALCLLPVFEDML
+362 ALCLLPVFNDML
-374 DTRISLSVS
+374 KTQISLPVS
-383 PAMML
+383 LL
-388 VAVAALLA
+388 VFLITVAALLV
-396 ISVVCGI
+396 ISTVCGI

-425 NKMWFS
+425 NKMWFC
-431 KVFITAQGVVSTVLV
+431 KVFITAQGVVSTVLI

-469 DIIMAYT
+469 DIIIAYT
-476 GVVGYGL
+476 NDVGYSL
-483 DKQQLLADRLKALPE
+483 DKQMVLANRLKALPE
-498 VVEATPCGGT
+498 VVEATPGGGT
-508 PLQCDANG
+508 PLQCGANG
-516 VHDENDKVLSWV
+516 VHDVNDKVLSWV

-533 DSTAMKILGIKVI
+533 DSTAMKMLGIKVI
-546 EQYCLPTEGK
+546 EQYCEPTEGK

-563 KRFWGVSAK
+563 KRFWGISAK

-578 TNGKPEYECCG
+578 KNGKPEYECCG

-707 QIALRKAMGATV
+707 QIALRKVMGATV
-719 TDAVWT
+719 ASAVWT
-725 LSSRFLVLSMAAI
+725 LSRRFLVMSLVAI
-738 VVAMPF
+738 VLAMPL
-744 SMKAMQHYLS
+744 SIKAMRHYLQD
-754 GFVYRIP
+754 FTYQIP
-761 MPWWALAFAS
+761 MPWWTLAAAALFTLAIAI
-771 LFSILVAFISVIS
+771 LSIIS

-791 ANPIEYLKTE
+791 ANPVESIKTE

>member
-1 MQEAGKYVTLQRKKH
+1 
-16 QDIASNM
+16 M
-23 KSYLTFL
+23 KSYFKFL
-30 SRNRLY
+30 SRNKLY

-42 GMSVALG
+42 GLSVALG
-49 FVVVL
+49 FVVIL
-54 GAYTAME
+54 GAYAMME
-61 YSVGKAG
+61 YGVGKG
-68 EKAKE
+68 NEKAKE
-73 IYAVGT
+73 IYAVGS

-98 EIKEWTRV
+98 EIKEWTRI

-134 EFFGYDVRGCRRDR
+134 EFFGYDVRGCRHDR
-148 VLTSEDEAIVS
+148 VLTSENEAIVS

-176 MKYDTL
+176 LKYDTL
-182 TFRIA
+182 TFRIT

-193 GKSDIFEPCDVMV
+193 SKSDIFEPYDVMV

-226 FVRLD
+226 FIRLD
-231 KDADPDKVADKLLDK
+231 KDADPAKVSEKLLDK

-252 EFEYSRENDGKFLWG
+252 DFNYSRENKGFLWG

-331 LLGESAWGV
+331 LLGESVWGV
-340 VVRYFKESV
+340 VVRYFKESA
-349 LFTSACFIIGLML
+349 LFTSACFIIGLLL
-362 ALCLLPVFEDML
+362 ALCLLPVFNDML
-374 DTRISLSVS
+374 KTQISLPVS
-383 PAMML
+383 LL
-388 VAVAALLA
+388 VFLITVAALLV
-396 ISVVCGI
+396 ISTVCGI

-425 NKMWFS
+425 NKMWFN
-431 KVFITAQGVVSTVLV
+431 KVFITAQGVVSTVLI

-456 HHLYTLSYGYDKE
+456 HHLYTLSYGYNKE

-476 GVVGYGL
+476 NDVGYSL
-483 DKQQLLADRLKALPE
+483 DKQMVLANRLKALPE
-498 VVEATPCGGT
+498 VVEAAPGGGT
-508 PLQCDANG
+508 PLQCGANG

-546 EQYCLPTEGK
+546 EQYCEPTEGK

-578 TNGKPEYECCG
+578 KNGKPEYECCG

-611 MVAPHDGWYYSML
+611 MVAPHDGYFYTML

-637 VKNTCSMVTKE
+637 VNNTCSMVTKE

-707 QIALRKAMGATV
+707 QIALRKVMGATV
-719 TDAVWT
+719 ASAVWT
-725 LSSRFLVLSMAAI
+725 LSRRFLVMSSVAI
-738 VVAMPF
+738 VLAMPL
-744 SMKAMQHYLS
+744 SIKAMRHYLQD
-754 GFVYRIP
+754 FTYQIP
-761 MPWWALAFAS
+761 MPWWVLAVAALFTLVIAF
-771 LFSILVAFISVIS
+771 LSIIS

-791 ANPIEYLKTE
+791 ANPVESIKTE

>member
-1 MQEAGKYVTLQRKKH
+1 M
-16 QDIASNM
+16 IM
-23 KSYLTFL
+23 KSYFKFL
-30 SRNRLY
+30 SRNKLY

-42 GMSVALG
+42 GLSVALG
-49 FVVVL
+49 FVVIL
-54 GAYTAME
+54 GAYAMME
-61 YSVGKAG
+61 YGVGKG
-68 EKAKE
+68 NEKAKE
-73 IYAVGT
+73 IYAVGS

-148 VLTSEDEAIVS
+148 VLTSESEAIVS

-176 MKYDTL
+176 LKYDTL
-182 TFRIA
+182 TFRVT

-193 GKSDIFEPCDVMV
+193 GKSDIFEPYDVMV

-226 FVRLD
+226 FIRLD
-231 KDADPDKVADKLLDK
+231 KDADPAKVSDRLLDK

-331 LLGESAWGV
+331 LLGESVWGV
-340 VVRYFKESV
+340 VVRYFKESA
-349 LFTSACFIIGLML
+349 LFTSACFIIGLLL
-362 ALCLLPVFEDML
+362 ALCLLPVFNDIL
-374 DTRISLSVS
+374 KTQISLPVS
-383 PAMML
+383 LL
-388 VAVAALLA
+388 VFLITVAALLV
-396 ISVVCGI
+396 ISTVCGI
-403 IPAMVVSRFNP
+403 IPAMGVSRCNP

-431 KVFITAQGVVSTVLV
+431 KVFITAQGVVSTVLI

-456 HHLYTLSYGYDKE
+456 HHLYTLSYGYNKE

-476 GVVGYGL
+476 NDVGYSL
-483 DKQQLLADRLKALPE
+483 DKQMVLANRLKALPE
-498 VVEATPCGGT
+498 VVEAAPGGGT
-508 PLQCDANG
+508 PLQCGANG

-533 DSTAMKILGIKVI
+533 DSTAMKMLGIKVI
-546 EQYCLPTEGK
+546 EQYCEPTEGK

-578 TNGKPEYECCG
+578 KNGKPEYECCG

-611 MVAPHDGWYYSML
+611 MVAPHDGYFYTML

-707 QIALRKAMGATV
+707 QIALRKVMGATV
-719 TDAVWT
+719 ASAVWT
-725 LSSRFLVLSMAAI
+725 LSRRFLVMSLVAI
-738 VVAMPF
+738 ILAMPL
-744 SMKAMQHYLS
+744 SIKAMRHYLQD
-754 GFVYRIP
+754 FTYQIP
-761 MPWWALAFAS
+761 MPWWALAAAA
-771 LFSILVAFISVIS
+771 LFTLVIAFLSIIS

-791 ANPIEYLKTE
+791 ANPVESIKTE

>member
-1 MQEAGKYVTLQRKKH
+1 
-16 QDIASNM
+16 M
-23 KSYLTFL
+23 KSYFKFL
-30 SRNRLY
+30 SRNKLY
-36 TAIEAF
+36 TVIEAF
-42 GMSVALG
+42 GLSVALG
-49 FVVVL
+49 FVVIL
-54 GAYTAME
+54 GAYAMME
-61 YSVGKAG
+61 YGVGKG
-68 EKAKE
+68 NEKAKE
-73 IYAVGT
+73 IYAVGS

-148 VLTSEDEAIVS
+148 VLTSENEAIVS

-176 MKYDTL
+176 LKYDTL
-182 TFRIA
+182 TFRVT

-193 GKSDIFEPCDVMV
+193 GKSDIFEPYDVMV

-226 FVRLD
+226 FIRLD
-231 KDADPDKVADKLLDK
+231 KDADPAKVSDKLLDK

-331 LLGESAWGV
+331 LLGESVWGV
-340 VVRYFKESV
+340 VVRYFKESA
-349 LFTSACFIIGLML
+349 LFTSACFIIGLLL
-362 ALCLLPVFEDML
+362 ALCLLPVFNDML
-374 DTRISLSVS
+374 KTQISLPVS
-383 PAMML
+383 LL
-388 VAVAALLA
+388 VFLITVAALLV
-396 ISVVCGI
+396 ISTVCGI

-431 KVFITAQGVVSTVLV
+431 KVFITAQGVVSTVLI

-456 HHLYTLSYGYDKE
+456 HHLYTLSYGYNKE

-476 GVVGYGL
+476 NDVGYSL
-483 DKQQLLADRLKALPE
+483 DKQMVLANRLKALPE
-498 VVEATPCGGT
+498 VVEAAPGGGT
-508 PLQCDANG
+508 PLQCGANG

-546 EQYCLPTEGK
+546 EQYCEPTEGK

-578 TNGKPEYECCG
+578 KNGKPEYECCG

-611 MVAPHDGWYYSML
+611 MVAPHDGYFYTML

-637 VKNTCSMVTKE
+637 VRNTCSMVTKE

-707 QIALRKAMGATV
+707 QIALRKVMGATV
-719 TDAVWT
+719 ASAVWT
-725 LSSRFLVLSMAAI
+725 LSRRFLVMSSVAI
-738 VVAMPF
+738 ILAMPL
-744 SMKAMQHYLS
+744 SIKAMRHYLQD
-754 GFVYRIP
+754 FTYQIP
-761 MPWWALAFAS
+761 MPWWVLAVAALFTLAIAF
-771 LFSILVAFISVIS
+771 LSIIS

-791 ANPIEYLKTE
+791 ANPVESIKTE